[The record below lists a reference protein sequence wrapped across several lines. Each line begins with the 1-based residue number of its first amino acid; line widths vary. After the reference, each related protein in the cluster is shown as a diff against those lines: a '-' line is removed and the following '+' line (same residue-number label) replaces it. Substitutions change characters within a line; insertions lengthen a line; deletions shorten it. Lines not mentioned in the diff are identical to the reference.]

1 MEKHSSKYQTVSA
14 ELESLV
20 VNRRFEEA
28 LPHCREI
35 FVRIAGEGGRI
46 SAFAASAGALFFNAG
61 ALDATIQLLSEAIK
75 HFTDDSP
82 DSDELQVYLILG
94 IALCTRNRGTDL
106 LQAVRILNG
115 GLDRVAGRDEHINET
130 IELHGH
136 LGNVM
141 SMLGAHA
148 RGELQHQAAIALAQ
162 ETKRRR
168 AEELWTGNLGMNRL
182 GADDVPR
189 AIEHFVA
196 ALKLADE
203 IGSQTDRARW
213 ELGLQSARAR
223 DKRDAL
229 ASHVATLTAQIA
241 EWESCLTAENDRRE
255 RERVAGEIEGIKE
268 RLRDFYLAFVH
279 AIAGMRDA
287 GVSARAIVPE
297 APELSNLLIGVATEV
312 ANTVHTLLVDLDRR
326 IEPLQ
331 AGQAA
336 PQPQSR
342 NGSPELLQNGGRVLR
357 LPEWLP
363 HRRSNGEDAPEAV
376 DDKDRAMTAVL
387 NESALRL

>member
-1 MEKHSSKYQTVSA
+1 MFGKSD
-14 ELESLV
+14 LV
-20 VNRRFEEA
+20 DNLNR
-28 LPHCREI
+28 
-35 FVRIAGEGGRI
+35 
-46 SAFAASAGALFFNAG
+46 
-61 ALDATIQLLSEAIK
+61 DLS
-75 HFTDDSP
+75 
-82 DSDELQVYLILG
+82 
-94 IALCTRNRGTDL
+94 
-106 LQAVRILNG
+106 
-115 GLDRVAGRDEHINET
+115 
-130 IELHGH
+130 
-136 LGNVM
+136 
-141 SMLGAHA
+141 
-148 RGELQHQAAIALAQ
+148 
-162 ETKRRR
+162 
-168 AEELWTGNLGMNRL
+168 
-182 GADDVPR
+182 
-189 AIEHFVA
+189 
-196 ALKLADE
+196 
-203 IGSQTDRARW
+203 
-213 ELGLQSARAR
+213 RAR

-241 EWESCLTAENDRRE
+241 EWEASVSAENDRRE
-255 RERVAGEIEGIKE
+255 RERVVGEIEGIKE

-387 NESALRL
+387 NEPALRL